1 MKNNKGFIS
10 ITVIYSFFLVF
21 LSLMMFI
28 VVNMVSTRNL
38 LNNMKTTIKNDI
50 SDSNFANYLLNRRSE
65 INLKKID
72 NSYRYTGANPNNYI
86 KFNNENYRI
95 IGIIDGSVKII
106 KGTAISNIAW
116 DTNNQ
121 NTYSSS
127 SLNTYL
133 NSTFKNSLGTN
144 INLIDTTAWY
154 VGGLDSSYKSKTGD
168 VIVKDELSNNGV
180 VVNEHIAIPYIRD
193 YIYASGGTTITKTN
207 NWLFTSNMW
216 FITRMSTT
224 ILNSY
229 YLTST
234 GAIDYTDIVSITK
247 NIKPCFYLKGS
258 VKYISGSGTNSDP
271 YIVG

>member
-28 VVNMVSTRNL
+28 VVNMVTTRNL

-95 IGIIDGSVKII
+95 IGIINGRVKII

-193 YIYASGGTTITKTN
+193 YIYASGGTTITNTN